1 MSFDDC
7 IRRGLLKKD
16 ESVKNRVKSSL
27 EIAERFLRSAERTF
41 EIEDFVMVQIAAY
54 NSVFHCGRALLF
66 AKGYRERS
74 HRCLI
79 VALRRLY
86 GDDSKLM
93 NLINIFDRLRIQ
105 RHNVQYGGALI
116 SREEAKFII
125 NYARNF
131 LETVKE
137 ILKTYVH

>member
-7 IRRGLLKKD
+7 IRRGLLRKD

-41 EIEDFVMVQIAAY
+41 EIDYFVMVQIATY

-66 AKGYRERS
+66 AKGYRGRS
-74 HRCLI
+74 YRRLI

>member
-7 IRRGLLKKD
+7 IRRGLLRKD

-54 NSVFHCGRALLF
+54 NSVFHCGRTLLF
-66 AKGYRERS
+66 AKDYRERS

-79 VALRRLY
+79 VAS
-86 GDDSKLM
+86 SKTLW
-93 NLINIFDRLRIQ
+93 
-105 RHNVQYGGALI
+105 
-116 SREEAKFII
+116 
-125 NYARNF
+125 
-131 LETVKE
+131 
-137 ILKTYVH
+137 

>member
-1 MSFDDC
+1 MSFEDC
-7 IRRGLLKKD
+7 IRKGLLRRD
-16 ESVKNRVKSSL
+16 ENVKNRVKTSL
-27 EIAERFLRSAERTF
+27 EIAERFLRSAERNF
-41 EIEDFVMVQIAAY
+41 EIDDFVMVQIATY

-79 VALRRLY
+79 VALRKLY

-105 RHNVQYGGALI
+105 RHNVQYDGALI
-116 SREEAKFII
+116 GRREAKFII
-125 NYARNF
+125 NYARSF
-131 LETVKE
+131 LETVKG
-137 ILKTYVH
+137 ILKTYIQ